1 MFKKINFK
9 NLLIIYFN
17 LIVMSVISILIIFI
31 IRGVDPKEDPHV
43 VEGYSDDLNLYIAP
57 FQKEI
62 ENLWITGKILQ
73 SIEGIRILLK
83 MPKQELTKKGPTD
96 LNNRIPRILNLLND
110 LQASNIS
117 PFTEFSI
124 INKNEK
130 SIYKFTTNEKTK
142 KSEFQ
147 IASDIPLEIKNFITN
162 YHREQSPLTKE
173 FLRFKILPPDL
184 REFLI
189 LIPIWDDDEFLGTV
203 ILGKTLK
210 ENIRNLFFPE
220 MTGEK
225 SSIFLIDEKFKLLKK
240 EEQQS
245 SIFDYFPEIPKT
257 FFPGKENIFWD
268 KKENLYIKTKFVS
281 MFNGVK
287 TYYMLQKV
295 PKKIVN
301 AHLDLFKKKL
311 ISLSLFLLVVVTL
324 LDFLVISKGFKPL
337 RKIVIDLNGAAKII
351 KKSSVILNDTSTS
364 WAESS
369 MESSS
374 GIETIVNSMDGFLK
388 TFGEIKEETEKAD
401 IISKKGTALA
411 NSIRIEMEKLL
422 ASIKE
427 ISTTSKKIEDI
438 NKIIGEISFQTNLL
452 ALNAS
457 VEAARAGEH
466 GRGFAIVAES
476 IRELADKT
484 AQSTDEISRLI
495 LDAWTKSQKGSRAAN
510 NSHEIINE
518 VITNIKETRLVV
530 ENINNSILGQYEQIG
545 PVKNGLSIIQ
555 NTVKSGTSNAIKGN
569 EISVGLN
576 SQTIKLTEIVTNL
589 SETIV
594 GKIN

>member
-17 LIVMSVISILIIFI
+17 LIVISVISILIIFI

-43 VEGYSDDLNLYIAP
+43 VDSYLNNLNLYIAP
-57 FQKEI
+57 FQKDLD
-62 ENLWITGKILQ
+62 NLWVTGEILQ
-73 SIEGIRILLK
+73 TVEGIRNFLK
-83 MPKQELTKKGPTD
+83 MPEEELTKKGIPNLQNRITRILTMLTD
-96 LNNRIPRILNLLND
+96 LNNSTIPVFAN
-110 LQASNIS
+110 
-117 PFTEFSI
+117 FSI
-124 INKNEK
+124 IGKNEK
-130 SIYKFTTNEKTK
+130 SILRFALNEQTG

-147 IASDIPLEIKNFITN
+147 IKSDIPLEIKEFIAD
-162 YHREQSPLTKE
+162 YKKDQSPTSRE
-173 FLRFKILPPDL
+173 FLRLKFLPPDL
-184 REFLI
+184 RVYLTM
-189 LIPIWDDDEFLGTV
+189 IPIWEGDEFLGVV
-203 ILGKTLK
+203 ILGNTVK
-210 ENIRNLFFPE
+210 ENIRTLFFPE
-220 MTGEK
+220 KSDKK
-225 SSIFLIDEKFKLLKK
+225 SSIFLIDEKMRTLKG
-240 EEQQS
+240 EELQK
-245 SIFDYFPEIPKT
+245 SIFDFFPEIPHG
-257 FFPGKENIFWD
+257 FISGKENIFWD
-268 KKENLYIKTKFVS
+268 KKENLYLKTKFLS
-281 MFNGVK
+281 MFNGGRTWVA
-287 TYYMLQKV
+287 LQRI
-295 PKKIVN
+295 PKKIVT

-311 ISLSLFLLVVVTL
+311 ITLSLFLLVVVTVL
-324 LDFLVISKGFKPL
+324 AFFVISKGFKPL

-351 KKSSVILNDTSTS
+351 KKSSLVLNDTSTS

-369 MESSS
+369 MESST

-401 IISKKGTALA
+401 IISKKGNALA

-518 VITNIKETRLVV
+518 VITNIKETRSVV
-530 ENINNSILGQYEQIG
+530 ENINNSILGQFEQIG

-594 GKIN
+594 GEIN

>member
-1 MFKKINFK
+1 
-9 NLLIIYFN
+9 
-17 LIVMSVISILIIFI
+17 
-31 IRGVDPKEDPHV
+31 
-43 VEGYSDDLNLYIAP
+43 
-57 FQKEI
+57 
-62 ENLWITGKILQ
+62 
-73 SIEGIRILLK
+73 
-83 MPKQELTKKGPTD
+83 
-96 LNNRIPRILNLLND
+96 
-110 LQASNIS
+110 
-117 PFTEFSI
+117 
-124 INKNEK
+124 
-130 SIYKFTTNEKTK
+130 
-142 KSEFQ
+142 
-147 IASDIPLEIKNFITN
+147 IKD
-162 YHREQSPLTKE
+162 YHREQNTTSRE
-173 FLRFKILPPDL
+173 FLRLKFLPPDL
-184 REFLI
+184 RVYLT
-189 LIPIWDDDEFLGTV
+189 LVPIWEGDEFLGVV
-203 ILGKTLK
+203 ILGNTIK
-210 ENIRNLFFPE
+210 ENLRGLFFPE
-220 MTGEK
+220 KTDEK
-225 SSIFLIDEKFKLLKK
+225 SSTFLIDEKFRTQEGAEL
-240 EEQQS
+240 QT
-245 SIFDYFPEIPKT
+245 SIFDSYPEIPKT
-257 FFPGKENIFWD
+257 FFSGKENIFWD
-268 KKENLYIKTKFVS
+268 KEENLYLKTKFVS
-281 MFNGVK
+281 KFNGGR
-287 TYYMLQKV
+287 TWFALQRV
-295 PKKIVN
+295 PKKILS

-388 TFGEIKEETEKAD
+388 TFGQIKEETEKAD

-569 EISVGLN
+569 EISIGLN